1 MRRAVAIAIAA
12 TALIGAGAAT
22 PPTAP
27 AGNPPVRL
35 TIVTLPKLVGTRFA
49 LDGRTFVTGRAGY
62 ARIKTTPGTHLLQ
75 ALDTTVR
82 RRDTRSTFLRW
93 SDGRFTGT
101 RTITIDGNTRLY
113 VGYRQS
119 VRVSFRFTDP
129 AGRPVVGRVTRVILS
144 NTLGGQLSFRPEW
157 PQWLPAIS
165 VTRRFGGL
173 GETLVRYSI
182 KQALVGGSNVVNQ
195 AQQRF
200 YPAHT
205 RQVTTR
211 LLLYSA
217 RVSVRDFLLGTAAGS
232 RLQLVYPNGTRAA
245 YSLHGGE
252 LRLASLPRG
261 TYQVDVRGG
270 GYVPVVSLA
279 LSRNQV
285 LKVRVISYLDMFLFL
300 VMALAAMAALALVAR
315 PYLRL
320 RIRSLGSGKRPTPDD
335 LEPVKPLSGARKALI
350 VRYMVPA
357 SSSRTARSVQ
367 RLPVRTAAGIAVEQ
381 PENREARRR
390 RTIPRGVVGA
400 ALDRLHRLRES
411 RRRILRPRRLPGAHR
426 EPPREALSG
435 ERLELVHVYMG
446 EAIAPAPAPASE
458 VAVPAE
464 QAQPVA
470 AAPVAP
476 EAGERRKSLLVAR
489 QRAALV
495 GLRALLRKGVRRLHA
510 IATAAARAARRAAGK
525 LGSAQPVQVSPSPA
539 VERAPAPR
547 SETIAA
553 PAPESVP
560 PPSEPTAAA
569 SSDPEP
575 AEPSKQQPGKE
586 QVAPKPKRT
595 RAPAAKKPAAQAKA
609 KTGAS
614 AKPKANGAGAA
625 KPKAKTTK
633 AKPTKAKAKK
643 AAPAAAKTP
652 TARKPKQPKTKQAPV
667 ATEQSL
673 DGAYWPDLAAA
684 VEVLREDLRKA
695 RPAPPPKKRKRAS
708 TDGTT
713 TPAKPKAARSA
724 KQTKAKKATEAI
736 EQAADQD
743 ANGTPSIQELA
754 QFRPDLAAAVEA
766 LQEDLRNA
774 RTETTKKGRRKSSA
788 KAR

>member
-12 TALIGAGAAT
+12 TALILAGAAT

-93 SDGRFTGT
+93 SDGRFTGA

-119 VRVSFRFTDP
+119 VLVSFRFTDP

-205 RQVTTR
+205 RHVTTR

-217 RVSVRDFLLGTAAGS
+217 RVSVRDFLLGTAAGN

-245 YSLHGGE
+245 YSLHGDE

-261 TYQVDVRGG
+261 TYQVEVRGG
-270 GYVPVVSLA
+270 GYVPTVSLA

-285 LKVRVISYLDMFLFL
+285 LRVRVISYLDMFLFL

-367 RLPVRTAAGIAVEQ
+367 RLPVRPAAGVAVEQ
-381 PENREARRR
+381 PENREALRR

-411 RRRILRPRRLPGAHR
+411 RRRILRPRRLPGVHR

-446 EAIAPAPAPASE
+446 EAIAPASK
-458 VAVPAE
+458 VAAPAE

-470 AAPVAP
+470 PAPAAP
-476 EAGERRKSLLVAR
+476 EAGERRKSVLVAR

-495 GLRALLRKGVRRLHA
+495 GLRARLREGVRRLHA
-510 IATAAARAARRAAGK
+510 
-525 LGSAQPVQVSPSPA
+525 AQPVQASPSPA

-553 PAPESVP
+553 PAPDASVP

-569 SSDPEP
+569 ASVPEP

-595 RAPAAKKPAAQAKA
+595 RAPAAKKPAARAKA

-643 AAPAAAKTP
+643 AAPAAAKTS
-652 TARKPKQPKTKQAPV
+652 TARKPKQPRTKQAPV

-736 EQAADQD
+736 EHAVDQD